1 MKLDDQRHRCCRP
14 SLEQSGDSA
23 SDVKLKQVEGGGTFQ
38 AMNGRAAF
46 YVAEGDTNKVA
57 LDDDGV
63 IARTGMWSIG
73 L

>member
-1 MKLDDQRHRCCRP
+1 MKLDQCHCCCRP

-46 YVAEGDTNKVA
+46 YVAEGDLNKVA

-63 IARTGMWSIG
+63 VARTGVSSMCTQ
-73 L
+73 